1 MHPGKSS
8 KLAYMALPVPV
19 FEVWVNDGDEGGVA
33 RALELSAGSKLRLYL
48 DLLGL

>member
-1 MHPGKSS
+1 
-8 KLAYMALPVPV
+8 MALPVPV